1 MNNTLLDTPEF
12 TPGPLEINNNP
23 RNGRPQV
30 NLSLFAPESLGQLGN
45 AKRRFFH
52 GPGINNFDM
61 TLAKSTRLTES
72 KSLDFRIEAFNVF
85 NHAQF
90 YGPSS
95 VDGEIND
102 PEFGHIVSA
111 QAPRLIQLAAKF
123 YF

>member
-1 MNNTLLDTPEF
+1 MVRCGSDD
-12 TPGPLEINNNP
+12 NP
-23 RNGRPQV
+23 RNGRPEI
-30 NLSLFAPESLGQLGN
+30 NISLFAPEALGQLGN
-45 AKRRFFH
+45 TKRRFFH

-61 TLAKSTRLTES
+61 TLSKSTRLTES
-72 KSLDFRIEAFNVF
+72 ESLDFRIEAFNVF

-102 PEFGHIVSA
+102 PQLGHIVSA
-111 QAPRLIQLAAKF
+111 QPPRLIQLALKF